1 MVSLD
6 DAVIARFE
14 KGGSRYEILVDPDLV
29 AQWKENPENVDFE
42 EMLAT
47 DEVWSDARAGDR
59 PTAEA
64 LQNIFGT
71 TDLVPCVE
79 RILRDGSIQ
88 LTTMQRKKMVENKRK
103 QIINAIA
110 TTATDPKTRSPHPPI
125 RIEHAL
131 DEARFSVDPRCSHS
145 DPTSNPSAI
154 HHSQIGLPSL
164 GQGLRRSQSIAAR
177 FHPEGGMAR
186 GWLVGLHRR
195 VSGRNEN

>member
-29 AQWKENPENVDFE
+29 AQWKDNPENVDFE

-131 DEARFSVDPRCSHS
+131 DEARFSVDPFLSVERQARLFRQVVMPRAETLLAEG
-145 DPTSNPSAI
+145 DVLNLDLAEPAF
-154 HHSQIGLPSL
+154 QRLVD
-164 GQGLRRSQSIAAR
+164 SI
-177 FHPEGGMAR
+177 HPE
-186 GWLVGLHRR
+186 
-195 VSGRNEN
+195 